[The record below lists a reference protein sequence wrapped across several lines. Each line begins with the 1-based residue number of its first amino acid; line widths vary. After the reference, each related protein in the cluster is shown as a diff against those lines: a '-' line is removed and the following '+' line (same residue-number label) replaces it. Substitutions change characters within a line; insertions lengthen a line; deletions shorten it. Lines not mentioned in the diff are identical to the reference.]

1 MIYNLGDHSLLF
13 KTISIQLQ
21 NDFDATLTV
30 SDEYTLE
37 LAKCIYRYLNE
48 MYGSILAISN
58 NETESFAT
66 YDLLDL
72 VRMKR
77 ILSGQSITSID
88 NKDYD
93 LNDDDIFDTSDVTM
107 LRKYLLGVI
116 DGDDLNPNPIGEKL
130 IHVHAE
136 QISRAY
142 LDNAKLYR
150 DITLDPSNTPLTEHI
165 YDRLTDR
172 QGYEYRANVESI
184 DLITKYNI
192 ALWPISDNIIQYVI
206 KDSVITPLSSL
217 EDIAEMQKLL
227 SNINSF
233 NYDYNPGNWDYEFS
247 KACYT
252 IQTIL
257 RESNQELVCTGLCDL
272 YVEKYLRS
280 QNEIRSTGYGN
291 N

>member
-48 MYGSILAISN
+48 VYGSILAISN
-58 NETESFAT
+58 NEDKSFDT

-72 VRMKR
+72 IRIKQ
-77 ILSGQSITSID
+77 ILSGQSINV

-93 LNDDDIFDTSDVTM
+93 LNDDDVIDTTDSTM
-107 LRKYLLGVI
+107 LREYLLGKLKDTDI
-116 DGDDLNPNPIGEKL
+116 NPSNGKL
-130 IHVHAE
+130 IHIHAE
-136 QISRAY
+136 QVARAF
-142 LDNAKLYR
+142 LDSAKLYH
-150 DITLDPSNTPLTEHI
+150 DITLDPDTTDLNEHI

-172 QGYEYRANVESI
+172 QGYQYQTNIQSI

>member
-48 MYGSILAISN
+48 MYGSILIISN
-58 NETESFAT
+58 NETDSFAT
-66 YDLLDL
+66 YNILDL
-72 VRMKR
+72 VNMKR
-77 ILSGQSITSID
+77 FLSGQSISGIKD
-88 NKDYD
+88 KDYD
-93 LNDDDIFDTSDVTM
+93 LNDDNIIDTSDAS
-107 LRKYLLGVI
+107 LLNKYILGKI
-116 DGDDLNPNPIGEKL
+116 DEDVLNPTGEKL

-136 QISRAY
+136 QIARAY
-142 LDNAKLYR
+142 LDNAKLYH
-150 DITLDPSNTPLTEHI
+150 DITLDPSHTPLDQHI

-172 QGYEYRANVESI
+172 QGYQYQTNIKSI
-184 DLITKYNI
+184 NDITKYNI

-206 KDSVITPLSSL
+206 KDSVITPLSPL

-233 NYDYNPGNWDYEFS
+233 KYDYNPGNWDYEFS

>member
-37 LAKCIYRYLNE
+37 LAKCVYRYLNE
-48 MYGSILAISN
+48 MYGSILIISN
-58 NETESFAT
+58 SDADSFAV
-66 YDLLDL
+66 YNFSDL

-77 ILSGQSITSID
+77 FLSGQSVAGIKD
-88 NKDYD
+88 NDYD
-93 LNDDDIFDTSDVTM
+93 LNDDNIIDTADTT
-107 LRKYLLGVI
+107 LLNKYLLGKI
-116 DGDDLNPNPIGEKL
+116 DENDLNPTGKKL

-136 QISRAY
+136 QIARAY

-150 DITLDPSNTPLTEHI
+150 DITIDPDKTSLDEHI

-172 QGYEYRANVESI
+172 QGYEYQTNIESI

-280 QNEIRSTGYGN
+280 QNEIRSTGHGN